1 MPLQTKLSSSVKGRL
16 LAALLGAGVAGPSA
30 YVAVEL
36 TAPSEGLYLTPYK
49 DPVGLTT
56 ICLGHLVKKGEKVK
70 ELYTVEECAKIFAK
84 DWKEHEI
91 LLDKVVK
98 VPYRS
103 PWMKAAFTD
112 FTFNKG
118 IGNVSSSTLLRKL
131 NSKDYDGACQ
141 ELTKWVFAT
150 EPSGKKVKLKG
161 LEIRATAQYKYCM
174 GEVPADY
181 QRLQEAWLGD
191 VQRK

>member
-1 MPLQTKLSSSVKGRL
+1 MSVQTKLSSGVKGRL

-56 ICLGHLVKKGEKVK
+56 ICIGHLVKKGEVVK
-70 ELYTVEECAKIFAK
+70 KEYTADECATIFAK
-84 DWKEHEI
+84 DFKDHEV
-91 LLDKVVK
+91 LLDKMVK
-98 VPYRS
+98 VPYHS
-103 PWMKAAFTD
+103 PWMKAALTD

-118 IGNVSSSTLLRKL
+118 AGNVSSSTLLKKL

-141 ELTKWVFAT
+141 ELSRWVY
-150 EPSGKKVKLKG
+150 GKVGGVMKVLPG
-161 LEIRATAQYKYCM
+161 LVTRATKQYQYCM
-174 GEVPADY
+174 GEAPGDY
-181 QRLQEAWLGD
+181 IPKMKAW
-191 VQRK
+191 K

>member
-1 MPLQTKLSSSVKGRL
+1 MKPVGLTSTVRSRL
-16 LAALLGAGVAGPSA
+16 FAALLGAGIAGPSA

-36 TAPSEGLYLTPYK
+36 TAPSEGFYLTPYK

-70 ELYTVEECAKIFAK
+70 ELYTVEECAEIFAR

-118 IGNVSSSTLLRKL
+118 IGNVSSSTLLKKL

-141 ELTKWVFAT
+141 ELSRWVYV
-150 EPSGKKVKLKG
+150 KVGGVMKVLPG
-161 LEIRATAQYKYCM
+161 LVTRATKQYQYCM
-174 GEVPADY
+174 GEAPGDYVPKMK
-181 QRLQEAWLGD
+181 AW
-191 VQRK
+191 K

>member
-1 MPLQTKLSSSVKGRL
+1 MSIKLTQSIKSKVFS
-16 LAALLGAGVAGPSA
+16 ALIGAGVAGPSA

-36 TAPSEGLYLTPYK
+36 TAPSEGFYLSPYK

-56 ICLGHLVKKGEKVK
+56 ICIGHLVKKGEKVK
-70 ELYTVEECAKIFAK
+70 ELYTVDECAQILAK
-84 DWKEHEI
+84 DFKEHEVM
-91 LLDKVVK
+91 LDKVVK

-118 IGNVSSSTLLRKL
+118 IGNVSSSTLLRDL

-174 GEVPADY
+174 GEIPADY

>member
-1 MPLQTKLSSSVKGRL
+1 MSIKLTQSIKSKVFS
-16 LAALLGAGVAGPSA
+16 ALIGAGVAGPSA

-36 TAPSEGLYLTPYK
+36 TAPSEGFYLSPYK

-56 ICLGHLVKKGEKVK
+56 ICLGHLVKKGEVVK
-70 ELYTVEECAKIFAK
+70 KEYTVDECAIIFAK
-84 DWKEHEI
+84 DFKEHEVM
-91 LLDKVVK
+91 LDKVVK

-118 IGNVSSSTLLRKL
+118 IGNVASSTLLKNL

-141 ELTKWVFAT
+141 ELTKWVF
-150 EPSGKKVKLKG
+150 GRVNGVMKVLPG
-161 LEIRATAQYKYCM
+161 LVTRATKQYQYCM
-174 GEVPADY
+174 GEAPGDY
-181 QRLQEAWLGD
+181 QMRMEQWT
-191 VQRK
+191 K

>member
-1 MPLQTKLSSSVKGRL
+1 MSVQTKLSSSIKGRL

-56 ICLGHLVKKGEKVK
+56 ICLGHLVKKGEVVK
-70 ELYTVEECAKIFAK
+70 KEYTVDECAIIFAK
-84 DWKEHEI
+84 DFKEHEV
-91 LLDKVVK
+91 LLDKIVK

-103 PWMKAAFTD
+103 PWMKAALTD

-118 IGNVSSSTLLRKL
+118 SGNVSSSTLLKKL

-141 ELTKWVFAT
+141 ELSRWVY
-150 EPSGKKVKLKG
+150 GRVGGVMKVLPG
-161 LEIRATAQYKYCM
+161 LVIRATKQYQYCM
-174 GEVPADY
+174 GEAPGDY
-181 QRLQEAWLGD
+181 IPKMKAW
-191 VQRK
+191 K

>member
-1 MPLQTKLSSSVKGRL
+1 MPIQTKLSSNIKGRL

-36 TAPSEGLYLTPYK
+36 TAPSEGLYLSPYK

-70 ELYTVEECAKIFAK
+70 ELYTAEECAEIFAR

-91 LLDKVVK
+91 LLDNVVK

-103 PWMKAAFTD
+103 TWMKAAFTD

-141 ELTKWVFAT
+141 ELTRWVFAT

-174 GEVPADY
+174 GEIPADY

>member
-1 MPLQTKLSSSVKGRL
+1 MPIQTKLSSNIKGRL

-36 TAPSEGLYLTPYK
+36 TAPSEGLYLSPYK

-70 ELYTVEECAKIFAK
+70 ELYTVEECAEIFAK

-103 PWMKAAFTD
+103 PWMKAALTD

-118 IGNVSSSTLLRKL
+118 AGNVASSTLLKKL

-141 ELTKWVFAT
+141 ELTRWIYGRVN
-150 EPSGKKVKLKG
+150 GVMKVLPG
-161 LEIRATAQYKYCM
+161 LVTRSTKQYQYCM
-174 GEVPADY
+174 GEVPGDY
-181 QRLQEAWLGD
+181 ISKMQTW
-191 VQRK
+191 K

>member
-1 MPLQTKLSSSVKGRL
+1 MSLVKLTTSIRGKL
-16 LAALLGAGVAGPSA
+16 FAALLGAGVAGPSA

-70 ELYTVEECAKIFAK
+70 DLYTVDECAELFAK
-84 DWKEHEI
+84 DFKEHEVI
-91 LLDKVVK
+91 MDKVVK
-98 VPYRS
+98 VDYRS

-118 IGNVSSSTLLRKL
+118 VGNLASSTLLKKL
-131 NSKDYDGACQ
+131 NTKDYDGSCL
-141 ELTKWVFAT
+141 ELTRWVY
-150 EPSGKKVKLKG
+150 GRIGGVMKVLPG
-161 LEIRATAQYKYCM
+161 LVTRSTKQYEYCM
-174 GEVPADY
+174 GEVPGDY
-181 QRLQEAWLGD
+181 KQSIEMWMEEKND
-191 VQRK
+191 K

>member
-1 MPLQTKLSSSVKGRL
+1 MPIQTKLSSNIKGRL

-70 ELYTVEECAKIFAK
+70 ELYTVDECAQIFAK
-84 DWKEHEI
+84 DFKEHEMM
-91 LLDKVVK
+91 LDKVVK
-98 VPYRS
+98 VDYRS

-118 IGNVSSSTLLRKL
+118 IGNVSSSTLLKKL
-131 NSKDYDGACQ
+131 NSKDYDGSCL
-141 ELTKWVFAT
+141 ELTRWVFAT

-174 GEVPADY
+174 GEIPADY

>member
-1 MPLQTKLSSSVKGRL
+1 MSIKLTQSIKSKVFS
-16 LAALLGAGVAGPSA
+16 ALIWAGVAGPSA

-56 ICLGHLVKKGEKVK
+56 ICLGHLVKKGEVVK
-70 ELYTVEECAKIFAK
+70 KEYTVDECAIIFAK
-84 DWKEHEI
+84 DFKEHEV
-91 LLDKVVK
+91 LLDKMVK

-118 IGNVSSSTLLRKL
+118 ISNVSSSTLLRKL

-141 ELTKWVFAT
+141 ELTKWTYGRVN
-150 EPSGKKVKLKG
+150 GVMKVLPG
-161 LEIRATAQYKYCM
+161 LVTRATKQYQYCM
-174 GEVPADY
+174 GSEPGDY
-181 QRLQEAWLGD
+181 QMRMEQWT
-191 VQRK
+191 K

>member
-1 MPLQTKLSSSVKGRL
+1 MSLVKLTTSIRGKL
-16 LAALLGAGVAGPSA
+16 FAALLGAGVAGPSA

-56 ICLGHLVKKGEKVK
+56 ICLGHLVKKGEVVK
-70 ELYTVEECAKIFAK
+70 KEYTVDECAMIFVK
-84 DWKEHEI
+84 DFKEHEV
-91 LLDKVVK
+91 LLDKMVK

-103 PWMKAAFTD
+103 PWMKAALTD

-118 IGNVSSSTLLRKL
+118 SGNVSSSTLLKKL

-141 ELTKWVFAT
+141 ELTKWVYGKV
-150 EPSGKKVKLKG
+150 SGVMKVLPG
-161 LEIRATAQYKYCM
+161 LVTRATKQYQYCM
-174 GEVPADY
+174 GEAPGDY
-181 QRLQEAWLGD
+181 IPKMKAW
-191 VQRK
+191 K

>member
-1 MPLQTKLSSSVKGRL
+1 MPLQTKLSPNIKGRL
-16 LAALLGAGVAGPSA
+16 LAALLGAGVAGPSS

-36 TAPSEGLYLTPYK
+36 TAPSEGLYLSPYK

-70 ELYTVEECAKIFAK
+70 ELYTVEECAEIFSK

-91 LLDKVVK
+91 LLGKVVK

-103 PWMKAAFTD
+103 PWMKAALTD

-118 IGNVSSSTLLRKL
+118 AGNVSSSTLLRKL

-141 ELTKWVFAT
+141 ELTRWVFAT

-174 GEVPADY
+174 GEIPADY